1 MAITITTTENY
12 KCNGDNNNNNRES
25 QICDKITKEQLP
37 WKKLSTVSH
46 HRTTGEKKN
55 QQFPN

>member
-1 MAITITTTENY
+1 M
-12 KCNGDNNNNNRES
+12 KGCNGDNNNNNREL

-55 QQFPN
+55 QQLPN